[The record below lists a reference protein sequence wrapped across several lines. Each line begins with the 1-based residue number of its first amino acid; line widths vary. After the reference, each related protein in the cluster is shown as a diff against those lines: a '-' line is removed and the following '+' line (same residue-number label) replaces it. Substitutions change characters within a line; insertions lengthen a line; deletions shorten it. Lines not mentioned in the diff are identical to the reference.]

1 MTKKF
6 WFIIIS
12 ISNGSF
18 KIKHNSSFHDRFPT
32 EEIKEKKKSSSPLP
46 QIVIHTGKEPALLAA
61 KCCTAFILCSQVR

>member
-6 WFIIIS
+6 WFITIS

-46 QIVIHTGKEPALLAA
+46 QIVIHTGKRASLV
-61 KCCTAFILCSQVR
+61 SS